1 MIYSEKC
8 FHVLKSR
15 LLMYIQLHINCS
27 INVGGLKFLSYRK
40 KTLFGLNKKV
50 IIPFTSHA
58 VTNCTDLDL
67 NPGSNT

>member
-1 MIYSEKC
+1 
-8 FHVLKSR
+8 
-15 LLMYIQLHINCS
+15 MYIQLHINCS

-50 IIPFTSHA
+50 IIPFTSHV
-58 VTNCTDLDL
+58 VTNSTDLDL